1 MTTGIC
7 AIGRPSVGFEPFLA
21 YEASAGS
28 GKTFNL
34 VVRYLSLLFMGE
46 DPKSIVALTFT
57 NKAANEMME
66 RVTLT
71 LQHLKERG
79 ELAQISHV
87 SGLSEEE
94 ILEQRDDVLR
104 RFLRSDVQIS
114 TIDAFFGTVLR
125 KFALNAGIMPTYKTT
140 QNHHE
145 VKLMERFLHE
155 IEVSHQ
161 SDALVRLSLLSDKR
175 LSDLFGLLGG
185 LYSKHKEFESL
196 KFSDAVEGGNS
207 YARAMELANE
217 LSELVLSKPL
227 SERGRKTMQI
237 GNYEALLD
245 KTWLFKPSLEYWDF
259 KKIYEPRMDELLHGI
274 QEAVVTQMRH
284 KESRYFKEL
293 FSVLKLYT
301 KSRQSLITQNN
312 ELSFDDITLMV
323 HTLLREK
330 LESEFLYFRLDSRMK
345 HLLLDEFQDT
355 SIVQFDILRP
365 LIEEIRAGVG
375 VNEGGSFFFVGD
387 VKQSIYRFRGG
398 VSALFYQVAEHFRVH
413 VEPLRVNYRSHSEI
427 VNFVNSVF
435 GEKIRG
441 YVHQESPASLKG
453 GYVRVR
459 AGAEPLESLGEQVAF
474 LIEKGVLAEEIA
486 VLAATNKDGSAVE
499 AYLGNLGY
507 EVVTETTAKLIH
519 QRSVRAIIEYLRYC
533 YFGAPLYRN
542 NCAALLGVDTDQI
555 GRAAIDDVVRE
566 CVRFIAR
573 WEIADKSALMFLEA
587 LRGYRDIEEAV
598 FECERLE
605 ASSPQSDLKGIR
617 IMTVHKSKG
626 LEFEHVIVLDRLGQ
640 PRSRNEPILYEYE
653 NSHLNA
659 LYYRIKGR
667 EFLDPQYAQALE
679 KDQKLTGE
687 DQLNALYVALTRAVG
702 SLSVIAKEKGSWFAP
717 LELSEGEFGELAQMA
732 KRTESVSETK
742 SIDYTPQSYGRQE
755 EGIAAPK
762 EATHDY
768 AAVQFGLALH
778 YTLEMMGQFDQASL
792 AIALESTRNR
802 YGATLEAGALGRI
815 EQRVSRLIEDRQF
828 RDLTGGECRKEQTI
842 RHGGALGIIDLLVR
856 HEDHWVII
864 DYKSG
869 REEEEK
875 HREQV
880 RWYMDALKTFSGD
893 EVRGYLCYLLEE
905 ETVWAKC
912 L

>member
-1 MTTGIC
+1 M
-7 AIGRPSVGFEPFLA
+7 GFEPFLA

-46 DPKSIVALTFT
+46 DPKTITALTFT

-66 RVTLT
+66 RVTTT
-71 LQHLKERG
+71 LQHLEDRG
-79 ELAQISHV
+79 ELAQIAYV
-87 SGLSEEE
+87 SGLSTQE
-94 ILEQRDDVLR
+94 IVERRDEVLR

-125 KFALNAGIMPTYKTT
+125 KFALNAGIMPTYTTT

-161 SDALVRLSLLSDKR
+161 SDSLVRLSLLSDKR
-175 LSDLFGLLGG
+175 LSDLFGLLAT
-185 LYSKHKEFESL
+185 LYAKHKEFDSL
-196 KFSDAVEGGNS
+196 EFSDVAEGINP
-207 YARAMELANE
+207 YAEAMDLMGDLKALVQSKGLSDTANRAMEVTTYRE
-217 LSELVLSKPL
+217 LL
-227 SERGRKTMQI
+227 T
-237 GNYEALLD
+237 
-245 KTWLFKPSLEYWDF
+245 KTWLYQETLNYWVF
-259 KKIYEPRMDELLHGI
+259 KKGYEPKMDELLHAI
-274 QEAVVTQMRH
+274 QGAVVMQMRQ

-293 FSVLKLYT
+293 LGVLKLYT
-301 KSRQSLITQNN
+301 KSRQAMISQNN

-398 VSALFYQVAEHFRVH
+398 VSALFYQVADHFGVH
-413 VEPLRVNYRSHSEI
+413 VEPLKVNYRSRSEI

-435 GEKIRG
+435 AEKIRG
-441 YVHQESPASLKG
+441 YVHQESPTSLTG

-459 AGAEPLESLGEQVAF
+459 VGTEPLEGLGEHIAY
-474 LIEKGVLAEEIA
+474 LAEKGVAPEEIA
-486 VLAATNKDGSAVE
+486 ILAATNKDGSAVE

-507 EVVTETTAKLIH
+507 EVVTETTAKLVH
-519 QRSVRAIIEYLRYC
+519 QRSVRSVIEYLRYC
-533 YFGAPLYRN
+533 YFGAPIYRH
-542 NCAALLGVDTDQI
+542 NCAVLIGVDADRI
-555 GRAAIDDVVRE
+555 GRESGDDLVGM
-566 CVRFIAR
+566 CIRFIAR
-573 WEIADKSALMFLEA
+573 WEMADKSALMFLEA
-587 LRGYRDIEEAV
+587 LRRYRDIEEAV

-605 ASSPQSDLKGIR
+605 TSSPQSDLRGIR

-640 PRSRNEPILYEYE
+640 PRAKNEPILYEYE
-653 NSHLNA
+653 ASHLRA
-659 LYYRIKGR
+659 LHYRIKGR
-667 EFLDPQYAQALE
+667 EFLDPQYAQALAKE
-679 KDQKLTGE
+679 KKLEEE
-687 DQLNALYVALTRAVG
+687 DQLNALYVALTRAVN
-702 SLSVIAKEKGSWFAP
+702 SLTVIAKEKGSWFAP
-717 LELSEGEFGELAQMA
+717 LELCEGEFGTLVQMP
-732 KRTESVSETK
+732 KRSESVIK
-742 SIDYTPQSYGRQE
+742 AKKVDYKPERYGRQDE
-755 EGIAAPK
+755 VIRAVK

-778 YTLEMMGQFDQASL
+778 YTLEMMGRFDEESL
-792 AIALESTRNR
+792 SIALESTRNR
-802 YGATLEAGALGRI
+802 YGATLEAGAMESIEARI
-815 EQRVSRLIEDRQF
+815 RRLIADEQF
-828 RDLTGGECRKEQTI
+828 CILTSGECRKEQAI
-842 RHGGALGIIDLLVR
+842 RHEGALGVIDLLVF
-856 HEDHWVII
+856 HQDHWVII

-875 HREQV
+875 HRDQIRRYAEAV
-880 RWYMDALKTFSGD
+880 RKMGSA

-905 ETVWAKC
+905 ETVWVKC